1 MWAQLIGYSMD
12 ELAPINIKTWETFTH
27 PDDLARSNKL
37 IEQHFAGELPYYE
50 CECRMR
56 HKDGH
61 WIWIQDRGRL
71 MSRTADGKPLT
82 DVRHAY
88 GYHQS

>member
-1 MWAQLIGYSMD
+1 MTSHD
-12 ELAPINIKTWETFTH
+12 PT
-27 PDDLARSNKL
+27 KL

-71 MSRTADGKPLT
+71 MSRTADGKPLMMFGTHT
-82 DVRHAY
+82 DITKRKLAEEAMRESEARY
-88 GYHQS
+88 KIII